1 MKKAIDI
8 ILWST
13 TSFLLIPSGL
23 ILISWNAL
31 PGQQMYRVKV
41 GLEKTLLAVLPSSV
55 LQSSMQVR
63 FTERR
68 FDEAE
73 QLLATNL
80 ATTGLNNL
88 DQQVLETQRSI
99 QYLDNPADQAKAAD
113 QYIQT
118 LRKVSTKLAQRQQT
132 MTPQQLAQQQYA
144 AGQTPEQQ
152 FQQDQ
157 TGGTTTVIN
166 NYYYY
171 PTPVPQQTAQG
182 TSTSPSQTGSKSPGK
197 TSQPAA
203 ASAPT
208 QAPTATAQPSTSPE
222 SDLSSQI
229 NNTQQQIED
238 TIREMER
245 IKHQAEEDEKKKGK
259 NDKKQENDQGQ
270 ENQSGNS
277 NNQGKKSNN
286 VNN

>member
-1 MKKAIDI
+1 MKKVIDI
-8 ILWST
+8 ALWST
-13 TSFLLIPSGL
+13 ASFLLIPSGL

-31 PGQQMYRVKV
+31 PSQPMYGVKV
-41 GLEKTLLAVLPSSV
+41 GLEKTLLAILPSSV

-80 ATTGLNNL
+80 ASTGLNNL

-99 QYLDNPADQAKAAD
+99 QYIDSPVDQAKAAD

-118 LRKVSTKLAQRQQT
+118 LRKVSTKLAQKQQT
-132 MTPQQLAQQQYA
+132 IASQQVPFGQTAPSQEQQY
-144 AGQTPEQQ
+144 
-152 FQQDQ
+152 Q
-157 TGGTTTVIN
+157 TGGTTVVN

-171 PTPVPQQTAQG
+171 PAPTAQQPTQG
-182 TSTSPSQTGSKSPGK
+182 APTSQPNVKSPGK

-203 ASAPT
+203 AAARPAQTPT
-208 QAPTATAQPSTSPE
+208 PTTTQSPASSTTPE
-222 SDLSSQI
+222 SDLSTQV
-229 NNTQQQIED
+229 NNTQQQIEN

-245 IKHQAEEDEKKKGK
+245 IRQNAEEAKRKQEEKKEEKQKEEKSKKEEK
-259 NDKKQENDQGQ
+259 NEEKEEVGQ
-270 ENQSGNS
+270 ED
-277 NNQGKKSNN
+277 
-286 VNN
+286 